1 MICLSLVKI
10 ALGGRFFEFGMFW
23 KNEGYVSIAVI

>member
-10 ALGGRFFEFGMFW
+10 TFGGRFFEFGMFW
-23 KNEGYVSIAVI
+23 KYEGYVSVDVI